1 MRKQVLQAAKQQQA
15 EKLAELGTRLSHARL
30 QREMS
35 LDDVAAR
42 THIQVRLL
50 RAIEEG
56 RLSDLPEPVYVQS
69 FIRQFGNAVGLN
81 GVHLASEFST
91 TPVVLPQRLNLGW
104 LPFGQ
109 LRPAHLYL
117 IYLALVVGAVQG
129 LSYLMNQSSSQP
141 QLTAESLQKFK
152 ESLPVSPVPMGPS
165 LGTRATNPTTITS
178 TDPSAAGKPVRVGLV
193 FKDQSWIRI
202 SVDGKQEFEG
212 VLPQGTARTWAAEK
226 QVVVRAGNAGGVMAA
241 FNEGQAK
248 PLGEPGTVQEVAFP
262 PDPKLATLPEGT
274 VTSGDSLKF

>member
-50 RAIEEG
+50 LAIEEG

-117 IYLALVVGAVQG
+117 VYLALVVGAVQG

-165 LGTRATNPTTITS
+165 LGARAANPTATS
-178 TDPSAAGKPVRVGLV
+178 SIAPDAAGKPVRVGLV

-262 PDPKLATLPEGT
+262 PDPKLATLPVGT
-274 VTSGDSLKF
+274 IAAGDSLGF